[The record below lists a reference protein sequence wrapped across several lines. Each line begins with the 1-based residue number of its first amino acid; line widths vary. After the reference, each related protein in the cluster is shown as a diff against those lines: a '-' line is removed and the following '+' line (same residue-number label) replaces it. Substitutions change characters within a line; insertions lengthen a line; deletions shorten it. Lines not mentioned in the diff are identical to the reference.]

1 MEDLRTA
8 DDADEDSFY
17 HEAENP
23 KIARDNVFDHSASRG
38 VKPTLNA
45 LTINPR
51 AKQTKRDRLRRQ
63 IDAFIAHGGEITKCP
78 PGRPPNFRFG
88 AFKPPAG
95 SVGSSRD
102 NDLSRRRWRGPIL
115 EAGKERDLIRAAR
128 AGDERAKDELFKSF
142 HRLILKI
149 VSQYSGPPHNDLM
162 AAGTLGFWEVVRRF
176 NLNHNS
182 GRLSTYAQHW
192 IRKHV
197 REAVKD
203 WSKEGAAGET
213 RQDRWLYGHPDATA
227 EELVAAAGGTL
238 ADAEKAIARLSGGLE
253 HYDTTGET
261 GYNNDTDH
269 GRRIENDDPA
279 APNGAGVARGAFGCF
294 SGFQFSPQLRLHE
307 PVSRL
312 IDGLARESESRTKRR
327 IHEIGR
333 RAYALELVK
342 QHKARVEAHAE
353 PTQYLYPS
361 LRAVRNKIDPISE
374 AARRN
379 GIAHKLDQYSWL
391 TYRQSKAQ
399 LWAMHSRDP
408 ANLRTAGESRRWQ
421 KRDWEAESR
430 KEAHVRQI
438 DRRRNA
444 PPDIRSAGVGR
455 RGNGARSPARS
466 HQPQLHLPP
475 GAGQRPAGTR
485 IASREGGLK

>member
-149 VSQYSGPPHNDLM
+149 VSQYSGPPHN
-162 AAGTLGFWEVVRRF
+162 A
-176 NLNHNS
+176 
-182 GRLSTYAQHW
+182 
-192 IRKHV
+192 
-197 REAVKD
+197 
-203 WSKEGAAGET
+203 
-213 RQDRWLYGHPDATA
+213 
-227 EELVAAAGGTL
+227 

-261 GYNNDTDH
+261 GYSNDTDQ

-455 RGNGARSPARS
+455 RGNGNRSPARPQQ
-466 HQPQLHLPP
+466 HQLRVPP
-475 GAGQRPAGTR
+475 RPGQRPSGTR